1 MNRGGSRISEKW
13 VQISCVKM
21 AEGGVVAFY
30 LIFIPPPTRL
40 WGYSDQPVW
49 RLPLEKACALNN
61 FNTLRDI
68 LITFSG
74 QDGVSCARIVAL
86 PC

>member
-1 MNRGGSRISEKW
+1 MGSDIMCKDVGGGLGCCLLSH
-13 VQISCVKM
+13 
-21 AEGGVVAFY
+21 FY
-30 LIFIPPPTRL
+30 PPPTRL
-40 WGYSDQPVW
+40 WGYSDQPAW

-68 LITFSG
+68 LIIFSG

>member
-1 MNRGGSRISEKW
+1 MCKDGG
-13 VQISCVKM
+13 
-21 AEGGVVAFY
+21 GGFVAFY

-86 PC
+86 LC